1 MNGWIR
7 LGIVASVIWLVGAWI
22 WADSQVAQI
31 DGEIA
36 AESYQDCS
44 QSSEPHLVDNCEKMN
59 ELTRNMASSEDYA
72 GELSELRLILFILA
86 LLPLLATWLVG
97 LTAAWIRGG
106 FKKGEAQ

>member
-86 LLPLLATWLVG
+86 LLPLFATWLAG
-97 LTAAWIRGG
+97 LTATWIRGR